1 MPIDPEVRKQ
11 LDAVV
16 GESYTQQ
23 RRWGASFAKWAIM
36 AVLAVGAAVVVVSIL
51 HTHVV
56 KAQKAAA
63 AKKPVPVQIIPAK

>member
-1 MPIDPEVRKQ
+1 MPINPEVRKQ

-16 GESYTQQ
+16 GDSYAPP
-23 RRWGASFAKWAIM
+23 RHWGASFAKWAIM
-36 AVLAVGAAVVVVSIL
+36 AVLAVAAAIVVVSIL

-63 AKKPVPVQIIPAK
+63 AKRPVPVQIIPAK

>member
-1 MPIDPEVRKQ
+1 MPIDPEVKKQ

-16 GESYTQQ
+16 GESYEPP
-23 RRWGASFAKWAIM
+23 RRWGASFAKWAIV
-36 AVLAVGAAVVVVSIL
+36 AALAVGAAAVVVSIL

-63 AKKPVPVQIIPAK
+63 AKRPVPVQIIPAK

>member
-16 GESYTQQ
+16 GESYTPK
-23 RRWGASFAKWAIM
+23 RRWGASFAKWAIV
-36 AVLAVGAAVVVVSIL
+36 AVLAVGAAMVVVSIL
-51 HTHVV
+51 HTHVA

-63 AKKPVPVQIIPAK
+63 AKRPVPVHIIPAK

>member
-16 GESYTQQ
+16 GESYTPP
-23 RRWGASFAKWAIM
+23 RRWGATLAKWAIV
-36 AVLAVGAAVVVVSIL
+36 AALAVGAAVAVVSIL

-63 AKKPVPVQIIPAK
+63 AKRPVPVQIIPAK

>member
-16 GESYTQQ
+16 GESYTPQ
-23 RRWGASFAKWAIM
+23 RRWRASFAKWAIM
-36 AVLAVGAAVVVVSIL
+36 AVLAVGAAIVVVSIL

-56 KAQKAAA
+56 KAQKAAE
-63 AKKPVPVQIIPAK
+63 AKRPVPVHIIPAK

>member
-16 GESYTQQ
+16 GESYTPP
-23 RRWGASFAKWAIM
+23 RRWIATFAKWAIV
-36 AVLAVGAAVVVVSIL
+36 AALAVGAAIAVVSIL

-63 AKKPVPVQIIPAK
+63 AKRPAPVHIIPAK

>member
-16 GESYTQQ
+16 GEGYTPP
-23 RRWGASFAKWAIM
+23 RRWGATLAKWAIV
-36 AVLAVGAAVVVVSIL
+36 AVLAVGAATAVVSIL

-56 KAQKAAA
+56 KAQKAAE
-63 AKKPVPVQIIPAK
+63 AKRPVPVQIIPAK

>member
-1 MPIDPEVRKQ
+1 MPIDPEVKKQ

-16 GESYTQQ
+16 GESFEPP
-23 RRWGASFAKWAIM
+23 RRWGASFAKWAIV
-36 AVLAVGAAVVVVSIL
+36 AVLAVGAAIVVVSIL

-63 AKKPVPVQIIPAK
+63 AKRPVPVQIIPAK

>member
-16 GESYTQQ
+16 GESYAPK
-23 RRWGASFAKWAIM
+23 RRWGATFAKWAIM
-36 AVLAVGAAVVVVSIL
+36 AVLAVGTAAAVVSIL

-56 KAQKAAA
+56 KAKKAAE
-63 AKKPVPVQIIPAK
+63 AKRPVPVHIIPAK

>member
-16 GESYTQQ
+16 GESYAP
-23 RRWGASFAKWAIM
+23 RHRWGATFVKWAIM
-36 AVLAVGAAVVVVSIL
+36 AVLAVGAAIVIVSIL

-63 AKKPVPVQIIPAK
+63 ARKPVPVHIIPVK